1 LKRRRGRELA
11 LQILYQFDF
20 RPRLTYDKALKS
32 LPLELELP
40 EVKSFTE
47 EIVKGVLDFKEEIDK
62 LIEKHTVGWKIDR
75 MASVDR
81 NILRIALYE
90 ILRRREDVPLSV
102 AINEAVELAKK
113 YGTEESSKF
122 VNGVLAKI
130 VREEGLE

>member
-1 LKRRRGRELA
+1 MKRRRGRELA
-11 LQILYQFDF
+11 LQILFQFDF
-20 RPRLTYDKALKS
+20 RSNLTYDKALKG
-32 LPLELELP
+32 LPLDLELP
-40 EVKSFTE
+40 EVKTFTE
-47 EIVKGVLDFKEEIDK
+47 EIVKGVLDLKTEIDQ

-81 NILRIALYE
+81 NILRIAIYE

-113 YGTEESSKF
+113 YGTEESGKF
-122 VNGVLAKI
+122 INGVLAKI

>member
-1 LKRRRGRELA
+1 MKRRRGRELA
-11 LQILYQFDF
+11 LQILFQFDF
-20 RPRLTYDKALKS
+20 RPNLTYDKALTA

-40 EVKSFTE
+40 EVKAFTE
-47 EIVKGVLDFKEEIDK
+47 EIVKGVLDLKERIDQ
-62 LIEKHTVGWKIDR
+62 LIEKHTIGWKIDR

-90 ILRRREDVPLSV
+90 ILRRKEDVPLSV

-113 YGTEESSKF
+113 YGTEESGRF
-122 VNGVLAKI
+122 VNGVLAKV

>member
-1 LKRRRGRELA
+1 MA
-11 LQILYQFDF
+11 LQILFQFDF
-20 RPRLTYDKALKS
+20 RSNLTYDKALKG
-32 LPLELELP
+32 LPLDLELP
-40 EVKSFTE
+40 EVKTFTE
-47 EIVKGVLDFKEEIDK
+47 EIVKGVLDLKAEIDQ

-81 NILRIALYE
+81 NILRIAIYE

-113 YGTEESSKF
+113 YGTEESGKF
-122 VNGVLAKI
+122 INGVLAKI

>member
-1 LKRRRGRELA
+1 MKRRRGRELA
-11 LQILYQFDF
+11 LQILFQFDF
-20 RPRLTYDKALKS
+20 RSNLTYDKALKG
-32 LPLELELP
+32 LPLDLELP
-40 EVKSFTE
+40 EVKTFTE
-47 EIVKGVLDFKEEIDK
+47 EIVKGVLDLKAEIDQ

-81 NILRIALYE
+81 NILRIAIYE

-113 YGTEESSKF
+113 YGTEESGKF
-122 VNGVLAKI
+122 INGVLAKI